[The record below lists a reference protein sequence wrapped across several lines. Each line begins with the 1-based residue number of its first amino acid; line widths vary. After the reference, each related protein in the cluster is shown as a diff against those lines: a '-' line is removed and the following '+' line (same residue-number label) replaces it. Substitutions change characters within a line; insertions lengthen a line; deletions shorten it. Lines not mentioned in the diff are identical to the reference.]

1 MADSQ
6 LHDLSKLRIDR
17 GAKVQSENSS
27 GKRTMV
33 WTVGVATLLIVAALF
48 FFMRGA
54 VNSATEVD
62 THTVTAISPAQANAV
77 LTASGYVVAQ
87 RQAAVASKGT
97 GRLVYLGVEEGD
109 QVSEGQILARL
120 EDDDVRA
127 ALAQARAALNYERA
141 NLNNAQAELT
151 DATAN
156 YERMKKLIAAQMI
169 RQSDFDATEARYK
182 RALAAV
188 EAVGASINVAQA
200 SVNAAEIQVENTN
213 IRAPFAGTVLT
224 KNADVGEIVAPFGA
238 SATSRAAVVSIADM
252 ASLEVE
258 ADVSESNIERIK
270 PEQPCEIVLD
280 AYQDTR
286 YPGKVS
292 KIVPTAD
299 RAKATV
305 LTKIKFI
312 ERDSRVLP
320 EMSAKVTFLN
330 SQAPTEMTTGA
341 KKIVV
346 PPAAVITRGETKIVF
361 VVREA
366 NVVETPITVGN
377 MIGSSLEVVSGLNAG
392 DRVVL
397 NPPADM
403 ATGMPVK
410 QKVK

>member
-17 GAKVQSENSS
+17 GTKAEAQNTS
-27 GKRTMV
+27 GNRTVV
-33 WTVGVATLLIVAALF
+33 WTLSIAALVIIAAMF
-48 FFMRGA
+48 FFLRGG
-54 VNSATEVD
+54 VSSVLEVD
-62 THTVTAISPAQANAV
+62 THTITAISPAQANAV

-97 GRLVYLGVEEGD
+97 GRLIYLGVEEGD
-109 QVSEGQILARL
+109 QVSAQQILARL
-120 EDDDVRA
+120 EDNDMRA
-127 ALAQARAALNYERA
+127 ALAQARAAVNYERA
-141 NLNNAQAELT
+141 NLSNAQAELA
-151 DATAN
+151 DATTN
-156 YERMKKLIAAQMI
+156 YERMKKLVAEQMV
-169 RQSDFDATEARYK
+169 RQSDFDIAEARYK
-182 RALAAV
+182 RATATVQAV
-188 EAVGASINVAQA
+188 EASIGVAQA
-200 SVNAAEIQVENTN
+200 AVNTAEIGVENTN

-238 SATSRAAVVSIADM
+238 SSTARAAVVTIADM
-252 ASLEVE
+252 SSLEVE
-258 ADVSESNIERIK
+258 ADVSESNIERIT

-312 ERDSRVLP
+312 ERDARVLP

-330 SQAPTEMTTGA
+330 AQAPTEMTTGA

-346 PPAAVITRGETKIVF
+346 PPAAVVQRGEMKVVF
-361 VVREA
+361 IVREQS
-366 NVVETPITVGN
+366 VVETPIETGN
-377 MIGSSLEVVSGLNAG
+377 VIGSALEVISGLNAG
-392 DRVVL
+392 ERVVL
-397 NPPADM
+397 NPPANM
-403 ATGMPVK
+403 ATGAQVK

>member
-1 MADSQ
+1 MADPQ

-17 GAKVQSENSS
+17 GAKTETRNSS
-27 GKRTMV
+27 GGRTVV
-33 WTVGVATLLIVAALF
+33 WTLSIAAIVVIAAMF
-48 FFMRGA
+48 FFFRNA
-54 VNSATEVD
+54 ASSTTEVD
-62 THTVTAISPAQANAV
+62 THTVAAISPAQANAV

-109 QVSEGQILARL
+109 QVTEGQILARL
-120 EDDDVRA
+120 EDNDMRA
-127 ALAQARAALNYERA
+127 ALAQARAAVNYERA
-141 NLNNAQAELT
+141 NLSNAQAELA

-156 YERMKKLIAAQMI
+156 YERMKKLITEQMV
-169 RQSDFDATEARYK
+169 RQADFDMAEARYK
-182 RALAAV
+182 RAAATVQAV
-188 EAVGASINVAQA
+188 EASIGVAQA
-200 SVNAAEIQVENTN
+200 AVSVAEIAVENTN

-238 SATSRAAVVSIADM
+238 SSTSRAAVVSIADM
-252 ASLEVE
+252 TSLEVE

-270 PEQPCEIVLD
+270 PGQPCEIVLD

-286 YPGKVS
+286 YPGAVS

-312 ERDSRVLP
+312 ERDERVLP

-330 SQAPTEMTTGA
+330 STAPAQMTTGV

-346 PPAAVITRGETKIVF
+346 PPSAVVTRGESKTVF
-361 VVREA
+361 VVREES
-366 NVVETPITVGN
+366 VTETPIQTGN
-377 MIGSSLEVVSGLNAG
+377 MIGNSLEVISGLNTG
-392 DRVVL
+392 ERVVL
-397 NPPADM
+397 NPPAEM
-403 ATGMPVK
+403 ATGMKVK

>member
-1 MADSQ
+1 MADPQ

-17 GAKVQSENSS
+17 SERAETEKSSS
-27 GKRTMV
+27 GRTIV
-33 WTVGVATLLIVAALF
+33 WTLSIAAIVVIAAMF
-48 FFMRGA
+48 FFFRGA
-54 VNSATEVD
+54 VSSATEVE

-97 GRLVYLGVEEGD
+97 GRLVFLGVEEGD
-109 QVSEGQILARL
+109 QVTEGQILARL
-120 EDDDVRA
+120 EDNDMRA
-127 ALAQARAALNYERA
+127 ALAQARASVNYERA
-141 NLNNAQAELT
+141 NLSNAQAELA
-151 DATAN
+151 DATTN
-156 YERMKKLIAAQMI
+156 YERMKKLVAEQMV
-169 RQSDFDATEARYK
+169 RQADFDMAEARYK
-182 RALAAV
+182 RAAATVQAV
-188 EAVGASINVAQA
+188 EASIGVAQA
-200 SVNAAEIQVENTN
+200 AANTAEIGVENTN

-252 ASLEVE
+252 TSLEVE

-270 PEQPCEIVLD
+270 PGQPCEIVLD

-286 YPGKVS
+286 YPGAVS

-305 LTKIKFI
+305 LTKIKFAQI
-312 ERDSRVLP
+312 DERVLP

-330 SQAPTEMTTGA
+330 SEAPAMMTNSA

-346 PPAAVITRGETKIVF
+346 PPSAVVDRGATKVVF
-361 VVREA
+361 VLREDS
-366 NVVETPITVGN
+366 VIETPIEAGN
-377 MIGSSLEVVSGLNAG
+377 TLGSSLEVLNGLNAG
-392 DRVVL
+392 ERVVL

-403 ATGMPVK
+403 ATGMKVK

>member
-1 MADSQ
+1 MADSH

-17 GAKVQSENSS
+17 SAKPETRNSA
-27 GKRTMV
+27 GGRTMAWV
-33 WTVGVATLLIVAALF
+33 LGVAAIVVIAALF
-48 FFMRGA
+48 FFFRSA
-54 VNSATEVD
+54 VSSVTEVD
-62 THTVTAISPAQANAV
+62 THTITTISPAQANAV

-109 QVSEGQILARL
+109 QVTDQQILARL
-120 EDDDVRA
+120 EDNDVRA

-141 NLNNAQAELT
+141 NLNNAQAERVE
-151 DATAN
+151 ATAN
-156 YERMKKLIAAQMI
+156 YERMKKLIAEQMV
-169 RQSDFDATEARYK
+169 RQADFETAEARFK
-182 RALAAV
+182 RATAVV
-188 EAVGASINVAQA
+188 EAAEASIGVAQA
-200 SVNAAEIQVENTN
+200 AVNAAEIVLENTN

-238 SATSRAAVVSIADM
+238 SSTARAAVVTIADM
-252 ASLEVE
+252 SSLEVE

-270 PEQPCEIVLD
+270 PGQPCEIVLD
-280 AYQDTR
+280 AYQETR
-286 YPGKVS
+286 YPGVVS

-312 ERDSRVLP
+312 ERDERVLP

-330 SQAPTEMTTGA
+330 SEASTVMTTGT

-346 PPAAVITRGETKIVF
+346 PPSAVVTRGETKAVF
-361 VVREA
+361 VLREGS
-366 NVVETPITVGN
+366 VVETPIETGN
-377 MIGSSLEVVSGLNAG
+377 FIGSSLEVLRGLNAG
-392 DRVVL
+392 ERVVL

-403 ATGMPVK
+403 ATGAKVK
-410 QKVK
+410 QRVK

>member
-1 MADSQ
+1 MADSH
-6 LHDLSKLRIDR
+6 LHDLSRLRIDR
-17 GAKVQSENSS
+17 SAKAEMKNTA
-27 GKRTMV
+27 GGRTVV
-33 WTVGVATLLIVAALF
+33 WVLSFAALVIIAAIF
-48 FFMRGA
+48 FFFRSA
-54 VNSATEVD
+54 VSSATEVD

-109 QVSEGQILARL
+109 QVTDQQILARL
-120 EDDDVRA
+120 EDNDVRA

-141 NLNNAQAELT
+141 NLNNAQAERVE
-151 DATAN
+151 AAAN
-156 YERMKKLIAAQMI
+156 YERMKKLIAEQMV
-169 RQSDFDATEARYK
+169 RQADFETAEARYK
-182 RALAAV
+182 RAVAAV
-188 EAVGASINVAQA
+188 EAAEASIGVAQA
-200 SVNAAEIQVENTN
+200 SVNAAEIAVENTN

-238 SATSRAAVVSIADM
+238 SSTARAAVVTIADM
-252 ASLEVE
+252 SSLEVE

-270 PEQPCEIVLD
+270 SGQPCEIVLD
-280 AYQDTR
+280 AYQETR
-286 YPGKVS
+286 YPGVVS

-312 ERDSRVLP
+312 ERDERVLP

-330 SQAPTEMTTGA
+330 SETPTAMATGA

-346 PPAAVITRGETKIVF
+346 PPSAVVTRGEMKAVF
-361 VVREA
+361 VLREGS
-366 NVVETPITVGN
+366 VVETPIETGN
-377 MIGSSLEVVSGLNAG
+377 LIGSSLEVLRGLSVG
-392 DRVVL
+392 ERVVL

-403 ATGMPVK
+403 ATGAKVK

>member
-17 GAKVQSENSS
+17 GAKAEPQNTS
-27 GKRTMV
+27 GNRTVV
-33 WTVGVATLLIVAALF
+33 WALSIAALVILAAMF
-48 FFMRGA
+48 FFLRGA
-54 VNSATEVD
+54 VSSATEVD
-62 THTVTAISPAQANAV
+62 MHTITAVSPAQANAV

-97 GRLVYLGVEEGD
+97 GRLIFLGVEEGD
-109 QVSEGQILARL
+109 QVNTQQILARL
-120 EDDDVRA
+120 EDNDVRA
-127 ALAQARAALNYERA
+127 MLAQARAALNYERA
-141 NLNNAQAELT
+141 NLNNAQAELS

-156 YERMKKLIAAQMI
+156 YDRMKKLIDEKMI
-169 RQSDFDATEARYK
+169 RQADFDAAEARYK
-182 RALAAV
+182 RALATV

-200 SVNAAEIQVENTN
+200 AVNAAEIQVENTN

-238 SATSRAAVVSIADM
+238 SSTARAAVVTIADM
-252 ASLEVE
+252 SSLEVE

-312 ERDSRVLP
+312 ERDARVLP

-330 SQAPTEMTTGA
+330 AQAPTEMTTGA

-346 PPAAVITRGETKIVF
+346 PPAAVVKRGEMKVVF
-361 VVREA
+361 IVREQS
-366 NVVETPITVGN
+366 VVETPIETGN
-377 MIGSSLEVVSGLNAG
+377 VIGSALEVISGLNAG
-392 DRVVL
+392 ERVVL

-403 ATGMPVK
+403 ATGTQVK
-410 QKVK
+410 QKAK